1 VKSIRNIATLISC
14 LGLLVSTPLLA
25 DESVVFEDAM
35 DTLNNWSKG
44 PALVTSDDTV
54 DHAPYMKMGNNITYA
69 QLPQQLTG
77 DWTLQADVRHTN
89 FSRGLSI
96 GLYDKELK
104 QGYAALWDSSLEKY
118 FDGKGMLVITKVV
131 GKDGGKIAFKSDVK
145 RLGKPI
151 TGMQLVNDP
160 KFQRLTLTWEAATG
174 KLTLSA
180 NGKVLQTVTDTEFK
194 SFDYVALRGNTHSL
208 LDNVKITTPKK

>member
-1 VKSIRNIATLISC
+1 M
-14 LGLLVSTPLLA
+14 PLLA
-25 DESVVFEDAM
+25 DETVVFEDAM
-35 DTLNNWSKG
+35 NTLNNWSKG
-44 PALVTSDDTV
+44 SALVTSDDTV
-54 DHAPYMKMGNNITYA
+54 DHAPYMKMGNNVTYA

-77 DWTLQADVRHTN
+77 DWTLQADVRHTT

-96 GLYDKELK
+96 GLYDKQLK

-118 FDGKGMLVITKVV
+118 FDGKGMLVITKVT
-131 GKDGGKIAFKSDVK
+131 GKDGGKIAFQSDVK

-151 TGMQLVNDP
+151 KGLQLVKDP
-160 KFQRLTLTWEAATG
+160 KFQHLTLTWEAATG

-180 NGKVLQTVTDTEFK
+180 NGKVVQTVTDTDFK